1 MSDHDK
7 CEDLDLK
14 SLYFLFCICIKSSIQ
29 TLEEEKTVT
38 AASMLLVA
46 EEASS
51 SCPLTSP

>member
-14 SLYFLFCICIKSSIQ
+14 RLFFLFSICIKSSIQ
-29 TLEEEKTVT
+29 TLEEENTVT